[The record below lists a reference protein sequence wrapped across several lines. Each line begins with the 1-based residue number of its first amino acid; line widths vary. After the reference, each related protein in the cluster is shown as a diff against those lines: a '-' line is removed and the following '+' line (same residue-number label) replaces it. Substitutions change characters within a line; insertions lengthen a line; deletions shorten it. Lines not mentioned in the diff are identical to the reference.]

1 LKVRLQADG
10 AESKFSLKGRT
21 ALVTGAGRGIGKAI
35 ATALAHAGA
44 GIVVL
49 DAFEESAHDSARD
62 IKEITGVESH
72 AIAADL
78 SRTGDIGAY
87 AVEILNLCGHV
98 DILVNNAGI
107 QVRKPALEFTVEE
120 WNSVLNVHL
129 TASFFLAQ
137 ALAPHMIAQGG
148 GSIINIASLNS
159 LMAVPNIIAYTT
171 AKSGVAG
178 LTRSMAVEWSGQG
191 IRTNAIGPGWCRT
204 ELTEALLKDSKKEQW
219 VMGRI
224 PMKRLA
230 DPENDLGY
238 IAVFLASEAAS
249 YITGQVIYADGGW
262 LAS

>member
-1 LKVRLQADG
+1 MKASLQNNM
-10 AESKFSLKGRT
+10 AESRFSLKGRT

-49 DAFEESAHDSARD
+49 DVSEESASESARD
-62 IKEITGVESH
+62 IKKITGVETH

-78 SRTGDIGAY
+78 SRTGDISTY
-87 AVEILNLCGHV
+87 AVEILNHCGHV

-120 WNSVLNVHL
+120 WNSVLNLHL

-137 ALAPHMIAQGG
+137 ALAPQMVAQGG

-159 LMAVPNIIAYTT
+159 LMAVPNIITYTT

-178 LTRSMAVEWSGQG
+178 LTRSLAVEWSAQG

-204 ELTEALLKDSKKEQW
+204 ELTEALLQDSKKAQW

-238 IAVFLASEAAS
+238 VAVFLASEAAS